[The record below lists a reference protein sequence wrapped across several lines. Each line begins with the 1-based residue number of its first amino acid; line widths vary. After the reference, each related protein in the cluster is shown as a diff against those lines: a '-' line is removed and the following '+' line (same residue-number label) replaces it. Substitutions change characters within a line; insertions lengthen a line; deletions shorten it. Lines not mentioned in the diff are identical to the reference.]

1 MKNEYKL
8 VEKEKERLVKELYN
22 IKMSV
27 KMKETDVKSDIEKI
41 WNEWQEKYDA
51 LEEEVNE
58 YKNRLSH
65 SEIERKKVAKDNA
78 EQRRENR
85 QI

>member
-1 MKNEYKL
+1 
-8 VEKEKERLVKELYN
+8 
-22 IKMSV
+22 
-27 KMKETDVKSDIEKI
+27 MKETDVKSDIEKI

-65 SEIERKKVAKDNA
+65 SEIERKKVAKENA